1 MAKLVFFA
9 LLALSVALS
18 EGKVFSSDCELV
30 RELRKHGFP
39 ENKMADWACLIKA
52 ESSRDTGKVSK
63 PNRNKSVDY
72 GLFQINDKYWCSNT
86 GTAGKDCHVTC
97 RELITDDITKASQCA
112 HKIFKRHGFNAW
124 YGWKNKCQGAL
135 PDVSKC

>member
-1 MAKLVFFA
+1 MQLTV
-9 LLALSVALS
+9 LPCSP
-18 EGKVFSSDCELV
+18 G
-30 RELRKHGFP
+30 
-39 ENKMADWACLIKA
+39 ACLIKA

-97 RELITDDITKASQCA
+97 RGKINSIHA
-112 HKIFKRHGFNAW
+112 HNYAVNVTVAPF
-124 YGWKNKCQGAL
+124 
-135 PDVSKC
+135 